1 MENLFVC
8 HTQAHL
14 ILATGLSLGRFKNDD
29 NTLILFRDFELKR
42 SLECRIKQLF
52 NNCIILKGNTSA
64 SKSLISRIR
73 WHREDNRILRKSII
87 EPYDRVF
94 AVCDWTPPVQY
105 CLKRCLDLNNKTEFI
120 WLEDGILAY
129 FQNVENRSGSERF
142 AITKYIRKL
151 FFKYLCGIGKVYDR
165 DFNGMGGLKLFKQ
178 IYCLYPDA
186 VREPYCAQ
194 RSLVP
199 ITNEEYNIGV
209 SSLYDTKSLNVASNS
224 VILIMD
230 KLDTYLYP
238 AIVKTSIVA
247 LKADLVSKGVK
258 IYCKLHPRE
267 DVIWEELKDCEF
279 LEKTIGAESLYLSL
293 ANMVDSINI
302 IGVKSAGLM
311 SAKKMGFS
319 VASLFYQSGEQNLDL
334 VRFYENIGI
343 RLIK

>member
-1 MENLFVC
+1 MKNLFIR

-14 ILATGLSLGRFKNDD
+14 ILATGLSLGRFKNDE
-29 NTLILFRDFELKR
+29 NTLILFRDFEINQ
-42 SLECRIKQLF
+42 SLEYRIKQLF
-52 NNCIILKGNTSA
+52 NNCLILKGNSSG
-64 SKSLISRIR
+64 SKTLISRIR
-73 WHREDNRILRKSII
+73 WHREDNRILRKSIVK
-87 EPYDRVF
+87 PYDRVF

-105 CLKRCLDLNNKTEFI
+105 CLKRCLDLNKKAEFI

-129 FQNVENRSGSERF
+129 FQNVETRSGSERF
-142 AITKYIRKL
+142 AFTKYLRKL
-151 FFKYLCGIGKVYDR
+151 FFKYLCGIGNVYDR

-178 IYCLYPDA
+178 MYCLYPEA
-186 VREPYCAQ
+186 VREPYCS
-194 RSLVP
+194 RRNIVP
-199 ITNEEYNIGV
+199 ITNEEYNLGV
-209 SSLYDTKSLNVASNS
+209 SSLYDTKILNIAPNS

-238 AIVKTSIVA
+238 ACVGDAIKA
-247 LKADLVSKGVK
+247 LKKDLLVKGVK

-267 DVIWEELKDCEF
+267 DEIWEELKDCEL

-293 ANMVDSINI
+293 SNMVDSINI

-319 VASLFYQSGEQNLDL
+319 VASLFNQSGEQNLDL